1 LPLALRLN
9 IAATATLFATIKTGG
24 IVMRGLITLI
34 LLLAIFLGGVLPARA
49 LTGLTAW
56 SQRFGSTLDDVG
68 YAVATDASGNVFVTG
83 TFSGTVNFG
92 GNNLVSSGGL
102 DIFLAK
108 YNAAG
113 VHQWS
118 QRFGGTSLDE
128 ANSVAVDALGNVFV
142 TGDFSGTANFGG
154 ANLVSAGSL
163 DAFLAKY
170 NAAGVHQWSQ
180 RYGGTGDDE
189 GNSVVVEGAGNVFLA
204 AWFNLTT
211 NFGGANLVSA
221 GSFDVVVAKYNA
233 AGVHQ
238 WSERYGSTGL
248 ENGVGMALDASGNIV
263 LVGYFSST
271 ANLGGSNLVSAG
283 QYDIFVAKYDGVG
296 LHQWSQGFGST
307 NFDAGY
313 SVAVDA
319 SSNVLVAG
327 YFFGTV
333 NFGGSDDLVSA
344 GGNDIFLAKYSS
356 LGVHQWSK
364 RFGALS
370 GDFGT
375 SIAANASSDVFLSG
389 LFAGTV
395 DFGGGNLVGGSQDIV
410 VAKYDAAGV
419 HQWSRHFGGT
429 GLDATNAIS
438 VDVSGNA
445 FATGYFENTVNFG
458 TGNLVSAGQ
467 QDVFLVKLMRE
478 TAEPSISA
486 ITDIGND
493 QGRQVKIT
501 FDRSGH
507 DDPVSATPMILYEAY
522 RRNDAPPAYTTTR
535 DLAGMSSRQLLDQ
548 GWTEVGTVH
557 GHGKS
562 EYSIDVP
569 TIGDS
574 TVALGPYNSTF
585 FIRGATATSF
595 TYFDSPIDSGYS
607 LDNLAPG
614 VPSSL
619 AFEAGDL
626 SWDESSA
633 ADFDFFTVYGSN
645 TSSFGSAVVVDYSV
659 APAMDVSGSPYVY
672 YFVTA
677 TDFSGN
683 EGKPATVNTLT
694 GVGGTP
700 NKYVLSV
707 SNYPNPFNPRTT
719 VSYTVPS
726 RGRVTVSVYDTRGSR
741 VATLID
747 NEERAAGA
755 YHADWDGRDDR
766 GVVAAS
772 GVYFTRIEHVSG
784 TRSKKMVLL
793 K

>member
-1 LPLALRLN
+1 
-9 IAATATLFATIKTGG
+9 
-24 IVMRGLITLI
+24 MRTLI
-34 LLLAIFLGGVLPARA
+34 ALIVLLATFLGVVPTARA

-56 SQRFGSTLDDVG
+56 SQRFGSTLDDGG
-68 YAVATDASGNVFVTG
+68 YSVATDGLGNVYVTG
-83 TFSGTVNFG
+83 TFTGTVNFG
-92 GNNLVSSGGL
+92 GSNLVSAGGL

-128 ANSVAVDALGNVFV
+128 SNSVAVDASGNVV
-142 TGDFSGTANFGG
+142 LTGDFSGTASFGG
-154 ANLVSAGSL
+154 SNLVSAGSL

-170 NAAGVHQWSQ
+170 NTAGVHQWSQ
-180 RYGGTGDDE
+180 RFGMTGDDE
-189 GNSVVVEGAGNVFLA
+189 GNSVAVDGAGDVFVA
-204 AWFNLTT
+204 GWFNLTT

-221 GSFDVVVAKYNA
+221 GSFDMVLARYNA

-238 WSERYGSTGL
+238 WSQRYGATGL
-248 ENGVGMALDASGNIV
+248 ESGTGIALDASGNIAV
-263 LVGYFSST
+263 AGYFSGTS
-271 ANLGGSNLVSAG
+271 NLGGANLVSAG
-283 QYDIFVAKYDGVG
+283 QYDIFVAKYNGVG
-296 LHQWSQGFGST
+296 VHQWSQGFGST

-319 SSNVLVAG
+319 SNNVLLTG

-333 NFGGSDDLVSA
+333 NFGGSNLVSA
-344 GGNDIFLAKYSS
+344 GGTDIFVAKYNSA
-356 LGVHQWSK
+356 GAHQWSK

-370 GDFGT
+370 GDFGN
-375 SIAANASSDVFLSG
+375 SVAVNASSDVFLTG
-389 LFAGTV
+389 LFLGTV
-395 DFGGGNLVGGSQDIV
+395 DFGGGSLVSAGGQDIF

-419 HQWSRHFGGT
+419 HQWSRRFGGT
-429 GLDATNAIS
+429 GILDTANSIA

-467 QDVFLVKLMRE
+467 QDIFLVKLMRE
-478 TAEPSISA
+478 TAEPMISA
-486 ITDIGND
+486 IADIGND

-507 DDPVSATPMILYEAY
+507 DDPVSATTVILYEAY
-522 RRNDAPPAYTTTR
+522 RRNDAPPAYVTTR
-535 DLAGMSSRQLLDQ
+535 DPAGMTARQLLDQ

-557 GHGKS
+557 GHGKN

-574 TVALGPYNSTF
+574 TIALGPYNSTF
-585 FIRGATATSF
+585 FIRGATATTF
-595 TYFDSPIDSGYS
+595 TFFDSPIDSGYS

-614 VPSSL
+614 VPL
-619 AFEAGDL
+619 NFVYETGDL
-626 SWDESSA
+626 TWDESSD
-633 ADFDFFTVYGSN
+633 ADFDYFTVYGSN
-645 TSSFGSAVVVDYSV
+645 TDDFGSAIIVDYSV
-659 APAMDVSGSPYVY
+659 PPSMDVSGSPYVY

-683 EGKPATVNTLT
+683 EGKPAKINTLS
-694 GVGGTP
+694 GAGGTP
-700 NKYVLSV
+700 KSYVLSV
-707 SNYPNPFNPRTT
+707 ANYPNPFNPRTT

-726 RGRVTVSVYDTRGSR
+726 RGPVTIAIYDARGAR
-741 VATLID
+741 VATLLD
-747 NEERAAGA
+747 RVDRAMGA
-755 YHADWDGRDDR
+755 YTIEWDGRADS
-766 GVVAAS
+766 GATAS
-772 GVYFTRIEHVSG
+772 SGIYFARIEHASG